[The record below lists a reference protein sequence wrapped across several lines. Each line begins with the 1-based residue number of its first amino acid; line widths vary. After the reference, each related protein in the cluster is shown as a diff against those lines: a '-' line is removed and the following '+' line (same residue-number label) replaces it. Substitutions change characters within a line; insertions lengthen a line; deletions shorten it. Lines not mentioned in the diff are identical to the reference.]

1 MSLAV
6 GRLSD
11 ALIDGSD
18 IPFQPVCDAVGASY
32 SLLFSEQQIDG
43 RVDDTVVQGV
53 DPAYAQRLKNASAER
68 LLPIWLRDLDT
79 GTVVDRAALQRDH
92 DFARSPFF
100 DYVVRPEGRFHCL
113 ISTPFV
119 SDTQRYHL
127 IVGRPFH
134 REDFAPSDVRVLRTL
149 LPYIG
154 RAIALE
160 HEAAAAKSDATSLRL
175 AFDHLASNVLI
186 VAQDGRL
193 RFANIGATRLLQ
205 VRDGLGLAGDIITA
219 SSPAANSMLQQSI
232 QRVLTA
238 EGGAETSLHLPRPS
252 GCPPLQVRILRLE
265 MQTEPVPGN
274 GLLAGRVM
282 IVVQEHELDDQVD
295 GWSIGKIYGL
305 SPKELEVSVL
315 LARGQTLRTAS
326 STLGISYNTARCHL
340 RRALDKTSN
349 HRQSDLIRM
358 VLNASPRLR
367 R

>member
-1 MSLAV
+1 LSLAV

-11 ALIDGSD
+11 ALTDGSA

-32 SLLFSEQQIDG
+32 SLLFSEQQTDG

-53 DPAYAQRLKNASAER
+53 DPAYAQRLRNASAER
-68 LLPIWLRDLDT
+68 LLPTWLRDLDT
-79 GTVVDRAALQRDH
+79 GTVVDRATLQRDH

-113 ISTPFV
+113 ISTPYV

-127 IVGRPFH
+127 IVGRPFN
-134 REDFAPSDVRVLRTL
+134 REDFTPTDIRVLRTL

-186 VAQDGRL
+186 ISQEGRV
-193 RFANIGATRLLQ
+193 RFANTGANRLLQ
-205 VRDGLGLAGDIITA
+205 IRDGLGLVGDIITA
-219 SSPAANSMLQQSI
+219 SSTAANAVLHHSI
-232 QRVLTA
+232 QRVLTSD
-238 EGGAETSLHLPRPS
+238 EGSETSLHLPRPS
-252 GCPPLQVRILRLE
+252 GCPPLQVRILRLDG
-265 MQTEPVPGN
+265 QIEPAATN
-274 GLLAGRVM
+274 GLHAGRVM
-282 IVVQEHELDDQVD
+282 MVVKEHELDDEVD

-340 RRALDKTSN
+340 RRALDKTAN

>member
-1 MSLAV
+1 
-6 GRLSD
+6 
-11 ALIDGSD
+11 
-18 IPFQPVCDAVGASY
+18 VCDAVGASY
-32 SLLFSEQQIDG
+32 SLLFSEQLDG
-43 RVDDTVVQGV
+43 SVDSTIVQGV

-68 LLPIWLRDLDT
+68 LLPSWLRDLDT
-79 GTVVDRAALQRDH
+79 GTVIDRAALQRDH
-92 DFARSPFF
+92 DFARSAFF

-113 ISTPFV
+113 ISTPYV

-127 IVGRPFH
+127 IVGRPFN
-134 REDFAPSDVRVLRTL
+134 REDFAPTDVRVLRTL

-160 HEAAAAKSDATSLRL
+160 HEVLAAKNEAAGLRL

-193 RFANIGATRLLQ
+193 RFANTGAGRLLQ
-205 VRDGLGLAGDIITA
+205 LRDGLGLVGDIITA
-219 SSPAANSMLQQSI
+219 SSPAANTMLHHAI

-238 EGGAETSLHLPRPS
+238 EDGAETSLHLPRPS
-252 GCPPLQVRILRLE
+252 GCPPLQVRILRLDA
-265 MQTEPVPGN
+265 QADPAQAN
-274 GLLAGRVM
+274 GLHAGRVM
-282 IVVQEHELDDQVD
+282 VVVQEHELDDQVD

-315 LARGQTLRTAS
+315 LARGQTLRAAS

-340 RRALDKTSN
+340 RRALDKTAT